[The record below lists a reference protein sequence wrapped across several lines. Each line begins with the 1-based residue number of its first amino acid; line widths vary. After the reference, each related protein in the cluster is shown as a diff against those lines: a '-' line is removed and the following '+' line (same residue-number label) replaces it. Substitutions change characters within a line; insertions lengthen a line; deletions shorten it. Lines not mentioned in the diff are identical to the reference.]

1 MDHRDLLPKIKA
13 PTLVVAGK
21 YDPATPPE
29 ANEYIKNHIPGAR
42 YTVLEAAHLSNAEQ
56 ADAYTNAVLG
66 FLLDRS
72 KTQAPIHSSRRS
84 RRTPLIRRA
93 LLDIRPVRSSILERN
108 VRRIGDVFAL

>member
-42 YTVLEAAHLSNAEQ
+42 YTVLEAAHISNVEQ
-56 ADAYTNAVLG
+56 AEAYTNAVLV

-72 KTQAPIHSSRRS
+72 KPQ
-84 RRTPLIRRA
+84 
-93 LLDIRPVRSSILERN
+93 
-108 VRRIGDVFAL
+108 